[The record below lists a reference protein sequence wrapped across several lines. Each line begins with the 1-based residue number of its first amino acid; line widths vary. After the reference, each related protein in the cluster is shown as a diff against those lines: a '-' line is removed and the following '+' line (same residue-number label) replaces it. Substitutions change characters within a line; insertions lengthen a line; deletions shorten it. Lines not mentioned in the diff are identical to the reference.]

1 MSDVVGSILDAV
13 GRTESLRRWKIPKKR
28 DAEAQSP
35 TLLGDEAPQLPC
47 VVERVTPPVPKP
59 KPKPK
64 PTTPTKQQQ
73 PKQRNERWHDRKRA
87 RDAAKGYGVYGQLAK
102 EKQAATNLREMLLE
116 ERASHAAEKQSDQM
130 LIADGEAAVHAA
142 KDALRMSGKKLKRVA
157 QQRDAHYHA
166 AHGMFMAASAV
177 VKEEAV
183 AVKRLPVKKQLTRKQ
198 ELAACSKKMRKLDAK
213 RVYVQHGPGARMP
226 PSDGIL

>member
-1 MSDVVGSILDAV
+1 MVGSILDAV

-102 EKQAATNLREMLLE
+102 EQQAATNLREMLLE

-130 LIADGEAAVHAA
+130 LIADGEAAVCAA
-142 KDALRMSGKKLKRVA
+142 KDALRA
-157 QQRDAHYHA
+157 
-166 AHGMFMAASAV
+166 
-177 VKEEAV
+177 
-183 AVKRLPVKKQLTRKQ
+183 
-198 ELAACSKKMRKLDAK
+198 
-213 RVYVQHGPGARMP
+213 
-226 PSDGIL
+226 